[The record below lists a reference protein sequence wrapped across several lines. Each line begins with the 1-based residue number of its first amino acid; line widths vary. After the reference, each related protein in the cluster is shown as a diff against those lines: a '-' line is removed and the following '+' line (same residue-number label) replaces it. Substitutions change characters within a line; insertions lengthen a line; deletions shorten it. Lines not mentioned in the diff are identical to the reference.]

1 MIQCRRGRRTVV
13 EEWQDI
19 VYKTTVY
26 VLIGFSGKL
35 YDCRLLKTTII
46 ITRAQSVV
54 SYLSMAE

>member
-1 MIQCRRGRRTVV
+1 MIQCRRGLRTVV

-35 YDCRLLKTTII
+35 RLPII
-46 ITRAQSVV
+46 KSNDNNYSRSISSEVPLGT
-54 SYLSMAE
+54 YG